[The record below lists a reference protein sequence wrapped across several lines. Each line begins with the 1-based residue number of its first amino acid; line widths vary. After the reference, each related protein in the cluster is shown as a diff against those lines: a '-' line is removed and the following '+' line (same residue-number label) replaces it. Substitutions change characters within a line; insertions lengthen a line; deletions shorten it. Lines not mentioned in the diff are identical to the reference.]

1 MKTDDV
7 VEELVCVDQAVSESR
22 ALPRCTF
29 LVTRTV
35 KVMQLS

>member
-22 ALPRCTF
+22 VLPRWTF
-29 LVTRTV
+29 LVARTV

>member
-7 VEELVCVDQAVSESR
+7 VEELVCVDQAVSEAR
-22 ALPRCTF
+22 VLPRLTF